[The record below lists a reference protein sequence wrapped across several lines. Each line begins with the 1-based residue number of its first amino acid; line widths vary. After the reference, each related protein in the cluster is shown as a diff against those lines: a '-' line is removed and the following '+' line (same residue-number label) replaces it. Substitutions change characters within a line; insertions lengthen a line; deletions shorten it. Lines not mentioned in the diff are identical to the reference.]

1 MTQPSS
7 NINQEQIKRDSALA
21 MLVSVFPNLKLN
33 WESYV
38 KSEYENYSE
47 ERLDY
52 VDIGE
57 IIRYIIEKKKCDDTS
72 QFEEFFNRVE
82 TILVNGDDYT
92 KELIVIGL
100 LEGIQNV
107 CGFDVDYYTGFN
119 DWLKPETKRAWEE
132 LIHFWEG
139 NEQ

>member
-7 NINQEQIKRDSALA
+7 NTNQETITRDGALET
-21 MLVSVFPNLKLN
+21 LISVFPNLKWQ
-33 WESYV
+33 WESY
-38 KSEYENYSE
+38 KETEYQNYDE

-57 IIRYIIEKKKCDDTS
+57 VIRYIVEKKKCNDTS
-72 QFEEFFNRVE
+72 RFDEFFNRVE
-82 TILVNGDDYT
+82 TILVNGDDYA
-92 KELIVIGL
+92 KEFMVIGL

-107 CGFDVDYYTGFN
+107 CGFDVDYYSGFN

-132 LIHFWEG
+132 LIDFWEG
-139 NEQ
+139 EKH

>member
-1 MTQPSS
+1 MTQTSS
-7 NINQEQIKRDSALA
+7 DTNQEKINRDAALE
-21 MLVSVFPNLKLN
+21 MLISVFPDLKQQ
-33 WESYV
+33 WESHI
-38 KSEYENYSE
+38 KSEYQNYDE

-57 IIRYIIEKKKCDDTS
+57 IIRYIVEKKKSSNTFRFD
-72 QFEEFFNRVE
+72 EFFNRVE

-92 KELIVIGL
+92 KELLVIGL

-119 DWLKPETKRAWEE
+119 DWLKPQTKRAWDE
-132 LIHFWEG
+132 LIEFWEG
-139 NEQ
+139 GKY